1 MISNFFL
8 FLLRNSKDYPLKNK
22 LNFETSVS
30 LCLVTYSCP
39 TLWNPMDYSPPDY
52 SVHGDSPGKNTE
64 MGCHFLLQ
72 GISPTQELNP
82 NWPSIS
88 TGSSSLDSTK
98 PWLTE
103 YADARSPDTQG
114 WLFYAI
120 LYKGLTWASVD
131 LGICT
136 VPGTNSPV
144 DIKEQLYTRPLK
156 TWVWIMQVH
165 LYADFIL
172 NNYSTMFMFCS

>member
-1 MISNFFL
+1 MYITKKLDKFQIRYMQGDLLQTHQSKNAMISNKCENNAIKCKVL
-8 FLLRNSKDYPLKNK
+8 VHYQCREMNPLIGRK
-22 LNFETSVS
+22 
-30 LCLVTYSCP
+30 Y
-39 TLWNPMDYSPPDY
+39 
-52 SVHGDSPGKNTE
+52 
-64 MGCHFLLQ
+64 
-72 GISPTQELNP
+72 

-165 LYADFIL
+165 LYPDFIL